1 MPPEVNVFDVPA
13 ELFNSAA
20 RTFADLANHA
30 VAGRGKFLVALSGGS
45 TPRKLFEVL
54 RSLPPSTVP
63 WEKVYFFWGDERHV
77 PPDSPESNY
86 RMADEVL
93 LSKIP
98 ARPENIFRIHAEEK
112 DAEKVAYEY
121 EEQIRKFFDLSPGEP
136 PKFDLILLG
145 LGPEGHTASLFPGTT
160 ALSETKRLVVPNW
173 VEKLHTARI
182 SFTFPVINN
191 SSCVMFLVTG
201 KDKAPAVQQ
210 VFAKRSNEVPASLV
224 HPSGRLI
231 WMLDRDAAADLPKPD

>member
-1 MPPEVNVFDVPA
+1 MPAEVNVFDVSA
-13 ELFNSAA
+13 ELFDAAA
-20 RTFADLANHA
+20 RTFTDLASHA
-30 VAGRGKFLVALSGGS
+30 VAARGKFSVALSGGS

-54 RSLPPSTVP
+54 RSLPPSAVP

-77 PPDSPESNY
+77 APDSPESNY
-86 RMADEVL
+86 RMADEAL

-98 ARPENIFRIHAEEK
+98 ARPDNIFRIRAEEK
-112 DAEKVAYEY
+112 DAEKAAYEY
-121 EEQIRKFFDLSPGEP
+121 EEQIRKYFDLSPGEL
-136 PKFDLILLG
+136 PKFDLVLLG

-160 ALSETKRLVVPNW
+160 ALSETKRLVIPNW
-173 VEKLHTARI
+173 VEKLRTDRI
-182 SFTFPVINN
+182 TFTFPVINN

-210 VFAKRSNEVPASLV
+210 VFAKKSSEVPASLV

-231 WMLDRDAAADLPKPD
+231 WMLDRAAAADLPK